1 MRRQIKKLKYDRS
14 IGNASNAK
22 RVVAARCVDQYI
34 NKHAGWFDPEFE
46 LMSVWGLCVHVGFLR
61 VPPTSQKHA
70 SKEG

>member
-1 MRRQIKKLKYDRS
+1 M
-14 IGNASNAK
+14 
-22 RVVAARCVDQYI
+22 VAARCVDQYI

-46 LMSVWGLCVHVGFLR
+46 LMSVWGLCVHVWFLR